1 MIENVAGEGK
11 DISPQVV
18 GFLMSEIAE
27 LRIINEAIL
36 ELLPKKELDI
46 TVLISNRIK
55 QKTSDIEKRLIDFL
69 SKQGQA

>member
-69 SKQGQA
+69 SKQG